1 MNTSQ
6 EAVSSI
12 DLTNFRSSHSPR
24 NKVERVVWGIV
35 WTFFYRPSPRPLH
48 AWRRGLLRLFGAR
61 IGKGAR
67 PHPRVRI
74 WLPRN
79 LEMGEYS
86 ILGDDVDCYC
96 VDRITIGAH
105 AVVSQYTYLCTAT
118 HDYKDPAFPLVTA
131 PINIGD
137 RSWVAAGA
145 FIAPGVSVG
154 EGAVVGARACVFKD
168 VEPWTVVGGNPARVI
183 KNRSMIC

>member
-1 MNTSQ
+1 VLNLT
-6 EAVSSI
+6 AI
-12 DLTNFRSSHSPR
+12 DLTHFKSSHSLR

-74 WLPRN
+74 WLPRK

-118 HDYKDPAFPLVTA
+118 HDYKDPTFPLVTA

-137 RSWVAAGA
+137 RCWVAADV
-145 FIAPGVSVG
+145 FIGPGITIGERSVI
-154 EGAVVGARACVFKD
+154 GARSSVFDSIPSD
-168 VEPWTVVGGNPARVI
+168 VVAFGNPARVQI
-183 KNRSMIC
+183 KRRRNV

>member
-1 MNTSQ
+1 MALPEVGTP
-6 EAVSSI
+6 V
-12 DLTNFRSSHSPR
+12 DLTHFKSSHSLR
-24 NKVERVVWGIV
+24 NRVERVAWGGVWV
-35 WTFFYRPSPRPLH
+35 LLYRPSPRPFH

-79 LEMGEYS
+79 LEMGPYS

-105 AVVSQYTYLCTAT
+105 AVVSQYTYLCAAT
-118 HDYKDPAFPLVTA
+118 HDYTDPTFPLLTA
-131 PINIGD
+131 PISIGA
-137 RSWVAAGA
+137 RSWVAAA
-145 FIAPGVSVG
+145 TFIGPGITVG

-168 VEPWTVVGGNPARVI
+168 VEPWTVVGGNPAKKI
-183 KNRSMIC
+183 KSRLR